1 MDEGHEMTTEELHDL
16 TAGYALDALSADE
29 RAAYESHLGECDECR
44 AELASLDETVGILA
58 YATEGPTPPA
68 GLRDRIV
75 AAARAEPPKVV
86 ALRSRRTRYYAA
98 VGAVAAAAALA
109 IGLWAGLS
117 GGSASP
123 KLALA
128 VRSGGVA
135 QLTASHFDA
144 APEGKIYE
152 IWVIEAGGK
161 PKPAGLFRDDARV
174 ALTRSAPKGATVAV
188 TLEDAPMAT
197 TPTPPILAKTTV
209 V

>member
-29 RAAYESHLGECDECR
+29 RAAYESHLRECDECR

-58 YATEGPTPPA
+58 HATEGPTPPA

-98 VGAVAAAAALA
+98 VGAVAA
-109 IGLWAGLS
+109 G
-117 GGSASP
+117 
-123 KLALA
+123 
-128 VRSGGVA
+128 SGGVA

>member
-1 MDEGHEMTTEELHDL
+1 MTTEELHDL
-16 TAGYALDALSADE
+16 TAAYALDALDADE
-29 RAAYESHLGECDECR
+29 RAAYESHLRECDDCR

-58 YATEGPTPPA
+58 YATEGPTPPV

-75 AAARAEPPKVV
+75 VAARAEPPKVV
-86 ALRSRRTRYYAA
+86 ALRPRRTLYYAA
-98 VGAVAAAAALA
+98 VGAVAAAAVLA
-109 IGLWAGLS
+109 IGLWAVFA

-128 VRSGGVA
+128 VQPGGVA

-144 APEGKIYE
+144 APQGKIYE

-197 TPTPPILAKTTV
+197 TPTPPILATTTV
-209 V
+209 